1 MLAHYTVCDDVLW
14 TASAVCCTKPQYDT
28 WFPVP
33 SKCIKTAMCLYWL
46 AWCNCLCYAL
56 LVGSK
61 ASFKLYESQQQ
72 KWNHIHLF
80 LSIPFVIHS
89 FHHHHMHS
97 YTIHSTVSV
106 LSLHSSVFV
115 WLLCVL
121 CVVVV
126 FFFPSKFYL
135 FLLCSCS
142 DRMVCRFESTLLK
155 HLRSELLS
163 LLSVDPHSTSLTNHL
178 VVVVFFISFLLW
190 HFTYI
195 HFFLKISMHFL

>member
-1 MLAHYTVCDDVLW
+1 
-14 TASAVCCTKPQYDT
+14 
-28 WFPVP
+28 
-33 SKCIKTAMCLYWL
+33 
-46 AWCNCLCYAL
+46 
-56 LVGSK
+56 
-61 ASFKLYESQQQ
+61 
-72 KWNHIHLF
+72 
-80 LSIPFVIHS
+80 
-89 FHHHHMHS
+89 MHS

-126 FFFPSKFYL
+126 FFLPSKFYL

-163 LLSVDPHSTSLTNHL
+163 LLSVDPHSTSLTIHL
-178 VVVVFFISFLLW
+178 VVVVFCISFSLW

-195 HFFLKISMHFL
+195 HFFLKFRCIFCKLIFFCVCVVKLLLLFIWYSKMFVFYYLSIWFDYVFSHKKNWIYTFCFYTIQPRKGIERVLVCLCGVNSLLF